1 MALVKV
7 ISDNLFSGANLQKLE
22 VGAQVSVSGDVAK
35 RWVAAGLVE
44 IISDDDQTLEV
55 ATPGND
61 AAEQEEQEEQEEQQE
76 EQEEQQEEQEEQQE
90 EPASKSKKAK

>member
-35 RWVAAGLVE
+35 RWVVAGLVE
-44 IISDDDQTLEV
+44 IISDDDQALEV

-61 AAEQEEQEEQEEQQE
+61 AAEQAEQQE
-76 EQEEQQEEQEEQQE
+76 ES
-90 EPASKSKKAK
+90 ASKSKKAK

>member
-44 IISDDDQTLEV
+44 IISNDDQTLEV

-61 AAEQEEQEEQEEQQE
+61 AAEHAEHAEHAEQAEQAES
-76 EQEEQQEEQEEQQE
+76 
-90 EPASKSKKAK
+90 ASKSKKAK

>member
-22 VGAQVSVSGDVAK
+22 VGAQVTVSGDVAK

-44 IISDDDQTLEV
+44 IISDDDQVLEV

-61 AAEQEEQEEQEEQQE
+61 AEEQAEQKEES
-76 EQEEQQEEQEEQQE
+76 
-90 EPASKSKKAK
+90 ASKSKKAK

>member
-7 ISDNLFSGANLQKLE
+7 ARDNLLSGANLQKLE

-35 RWVAAGLVE
+35 RWAAAGLVE
-44 IISDDDQTLEV
+44 IITDDDQALEV

-61 AAEQEEQEEQEEQQE
+61 AAAQAEQAEQAEQQE
-76 EQEEQQEEQEEQQE
+76 ES
-90 EPASKSKKAK
+90 ASKSKKAK

>member
-44 IISDDDQTLEV
+44 IIRDDDQSLEV

-61 AAEQEEQEEQEEQQE
+61 AAEQEE
-76 EQEEQQEEQEEQQE
+76 
-90 EPASKSKKAK
+90 PASKSKKAK

>member
-35 RWVAAGLVE
+35 RWVDAGLVE

-61 AAEQEEQEEQEEQQE
+61 AAEQVEQEEQAES
-76 EQEEQQEEQEEQQE
+76 
-90 EPASKSKKAK
+90 ASKSKKAK

>member
-44 IISDDDQTLEV
+44 IIRDDDQSLEV

-76 EQEEQQEEQEEQQE
+76 ESV
-90 EPASKSKKAK
+90 SKSKKAK

>member
-7 ISDNLFSGANLQKLE
+7 VRDNLLSGANLQKLE

-44 IISDDDQTLEV
+44 IISDDEQTLEV

-61 AAEQEEQEEQEEQQE
+61 AAEQAEQAEQAESG
-76 EQEEQQEEQEEQQE
+76 
-90 EPASKSKKAK
+90 SKSKKAK

>member
-7 ISDNLFSGANLQKLE
+7 VRDNLISGANLQKLE

-44 IISDDDQTLEV
+44 IISDDDQALEV

-61 AAEQEEQEEQEEQQE
+61 AAEQAEQAEQAES
-76 EQEEQQEEQEEQQE
+76 
-90 EPASKSKKAK
+90 ASKSKKAK

>member
-61 AAEQEEQEEQEEQQE
+61 AAAQAEQQE
-76 EQEEQQEEQEEQQE
+76 ES
-90 EPASKSKKAK
+90 ASKSKKAK

>member
-7 ISDNLFSGANLQKLE
+7 VRDNLISGANLQKLE

-44 IISDDDQTLEV
+44 IISDDDQALEV

-61 AAEQEEQEEQEEQQE
+61 AAEQAEQAEQAELAEQA
-76 EQEEQQEEQEEQQE
+76 EQAESG
-90 EPASKSKKAK
+90 SKSKKAK

>member
-35 RWVAAGLVE
+35 RWVDAGLVE

-61 AAEQEEQEEQEEQQE
+61 AAEQEEQAES
-76 EQEEQQEEQEEQQE
+76 
-90 EPASKSKKAK
+90 ASKSKKAK